1 MFTQFFANYLLNK
14 KIINKEQ
21 LMEVLNDSDTKR
33 IKLGTLSIYEGL
45 LTASDVDRIHI
56 LQTHIDKKFGQI
68 AVEEGYLTI
77 EQVDYLCEKQQPD
90 YLLFGQKL
98 IDKKY
103 ITTQQFEDLL
113 NKYQSEF
120 EIDNMEYE
128 EELKDKV
135 IVLVK
140 NLYNVDTIENSDR
153 NIEYMVL
160 LFNNLIRFIGNDF
173 TPLSADVMPEYATK
187 CCTTQ
192 AIIGKNKILTGIDMD
207 IPTAISFASRYMGK
221 ELYEYNEYVA
231 ASIEDFL
238 NLHNGLFSVNMSNE
252 YDLELDLEPLEQQNN
267 SIISTGSNI
276 VYFPIIFS
284 FGVINIVLNYNSF
297 E

>member
-33 IKLGTLSIYEGL
+33 IKLGTLAIYEGL

-77 EQVDYLCEKQQPD
+77 EQVDYLCENQQPD

-113 NKYQSEF
+113 NKYQS
-120 EIDNMEYE
+120 
-128 EELKDKV
+128 
-135 IVLVK
+135 
-140 NLYNVDTIENSDR
+140 
-153 NIEYMVL
+153 
-160 LFNNLIRFIGNDF
+160 
-173 TPLSADVMPEYATK
+173 
-187 CCTTQ
+187 
-192 AIIGKNKILTGIDMD
+192 
-207 IPTAISFASRYMGK
+207 
-221 ELYEYNEYVA
+221 
-231 ASIEDFL
+231 
-238 NLHNGLFSVNMSNE
+238 
-252 YDLELDLEPLEQQNN
+252 
-267 SIISTGSNI
+267 
-276 VYFPIIFS
+276 
-284 FGVINIVLNYNSF
+284 
-297 E
+297 